1 MADTIEVTNWTNY
14 FKDFSVKNFKRPVKL
29 EIFGELGALEQVK
42 KLPFSGIYVEL
53 AGENAPRVE
62 ILLGGISAK
71 EIDYL
76 THTILN
82 VDKISTFSG
91 NDNFDNAVE
100 FISADGTKTLLSF
113 EAKTAETTTV

>member
-1 MADTIEVTNWTNY
+1 MSDTIEVTNWTNY

-53 AGENAPRVE
+53 AGENSPRVE

-82 VDKISTFSG
+82 VDKISTLSES
-91 NDNFDNAVE
+91 DNVESAVE

-113 EAKTAETTTV
+113 DARTSETTQE

>member
-1 MADTIEVTNWTNY
+1 MSDTIEVTNWTDY
-14 FKDFSVKNFKRPVKL
+14 FKEFSVKNFKRPVKL

-82 VDKISTFSG
+82 VNTISTLRG
-91 NDNFDNAVE
+91 RDNVESAVE
-100 FISADGTKTLLSF
+100 FVSADGTKTLLSF
-113 EAKTAETTTV
+113 EAQTAETRTS